1 MNAVQKRLHNNC
13 INAIQ
18 VNAMRVNRKKLIT
31 ERTSE
36 NTDQATS
43 LFYYSLFSEL
53 IDKAKV
59 KSKQTQPFS
68 TKIQKPVTKT
78 Y

>member
-1 MNAVQKRLHNNC
+1 
-13 INAIQ
+13 
-18 VNAMRVNRKKLIT
+18 MRVNRKKLIT

-36 NTDQATS
+36 STDQATS

-53 IDKAKV
+53 IDKTKV
-59 KSKQTQPFS
+59 KNKQTQPFS
-68 TKIQKPVTKT
+68 TKIQKRATKT